1 MATEI
6 VPRTSLEALERWDS
20 GEALSVFH
28 VESEGASQE
37 ELWGAAFELIRKAP
51 VDNLTQAIAAAAP
64 KLSERERAVVE
75 SIVRTDEKRGW
86 NRMIAQHIHPVS
98 PAITIQKPKK

>member
-6 VPRTSLEALERWDS
+6 VPRTSVEALELWDR

-37 ELWGAAFELIRKAP
+37 ELWGAAFELIRKSP

-75 SIVRTDEKRGW
+75 SIVHTDKIQGW
-86 NRMIAQHIHPVS
+86 SRMIAMHIHTLS
-98 PAITIQKPKK
+98 PAITIQNPKK